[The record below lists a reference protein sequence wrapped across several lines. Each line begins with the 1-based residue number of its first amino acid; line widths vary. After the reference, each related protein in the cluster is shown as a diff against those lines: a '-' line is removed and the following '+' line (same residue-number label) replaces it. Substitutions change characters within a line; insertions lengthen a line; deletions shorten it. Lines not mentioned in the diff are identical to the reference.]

1 VLLIVGAVLTVI
13 RLPLTSVVLGAGVAW
28 MGYLLFT
35 RGRGTSAE
43 DPERVR

>member
-1 VLLIVGAVLTVI
+1 MFAVPALLNIGVS
-13 RLPLTSVVLGAGVAW
+13 SVVLGAGVAW
-28 MGYLLFT
+28 MVYLLFT